1 VYVRKAVPAAT
12 VEQPLLARGWRYDET
27 VSGFM
32 GGPGRKGF
40 ELLSW
45 FDRTFVDGTVNG
57 VGTGI
62 RFLSERARL
71 VQTGLVRNY
80 LVGLGF
86 GAVVL
91 VGYFLVRMV

>member
-1 VYVRKAVPAAT
+1 
-12 VEQPLLARGWRYDET
+12 
-27 VSGFM
+27 
-32 GGPGRKGF
+32 
-40 ELLSW
+40 
-45 FDRTFVDGTVNG
+45 
-57 VGTGI
+57 
-62 RFLSERARL
+62 L